1 MKLKEYAELINKIA
15 NHYPNLE
22 VIYAKDD
29 EGNDFQEVVYE
40 PSIGYF
46 EEGEYTEFDS
56 IEDDEQQFLN
66 IKNCNA
72 ICIN

>member
-1 MKLKEYAELINKIA
+1 MKLKEYAKLINNIA
-15 NHYPNLE
+15 KRYPNLE
-22 VIYAKDD
+22 VIYSKDD

-56 IEDDEQQFLN
+56 IESDEQQFLN